1 MRIHPENPFRL
12 LNRLDYLIWGN
23 SVLIVC
29 ASFLLFSGAGVLPL
43 IASLIGVTALIY
55 MAKGHPYGQ
64 LLTIVFSLFYG
75 VISFFF
81 RYYGEML
88 TYLGMTLPMA
98 ALSLC
103 TWLRNPY
110 GKSRIVKIRQRLSM
124 KLIVWMILL
133 TAAATAGFGWMLAL
147 LKTANLPVS
156 IISVTTSFLAA
167 YLTACRSPYYALAY
181 AANDLVLIVLWILAA
196 RQDASCIPMIAC
208 FAMFLVNDA
217 YAFVSWRRRAGTQL
231 SAQPDPE

>member
-1 MRIHPENPFRL
+1 
-12 LNRLDYLIWGN
+12 
-23 SVLIVC
+23 
-29 ASFLLFSGAGVLPL
+29 
-43 IASLIGVTALIY
+43 
-55 MAKGHPYGQ
+55 
-64 LLTIVFSLFYG
+64 
-75 VISFFF
+75 
-81 RYYGEML
+81 
-88 TYLGMTLPMA
+88 
-98 ALSLC
+98 
-103 TWLRNPY
+103 
-110 GKSRIVKIRQRLSM
+110 
-124 KLIVWMILL
+124 MILL

>member
-12 LNRLDYLIWGN
+12 LNRLDYLIWGI

-64 LLTIVFSLFYG
+64 LLTIFFSLFYG

-147 LKTANLPVS
+147 LHTANLPVS

>member
-12 LNRLDYLIWGN
+12 LNRLDYLIWGS

-29 ASFLLFSGAGVLPL
+29 ASFLLISGAGVLPL

-103 TWLRNPY
+103 AWLRNPY

-147 LKTANLPVS
+147 LHTR
-156 IISVTTSFLAA
+156 I
-167 YLTACRSPYYALAY
+167 CRS
-181 AANDLVLIVLWILAA
+181 
-196 RQDASCIPMIAC
+196 ASSP
-208 FAMFLVNDA
+208 
-217 YAFVSWRRRAGTQL
+217 
-231 SAQPDPE
+231 

>member
-1 MRIHPENPFRL
+1 MHFDNPFRL
-12 LNRLDYLIWGN
+12 LNRLDYVIWGG
-23 SVLIVC
+23 SVLIVA
-29 ASFLLFSGAGVLPL
+29 ASFLLFSGAGVLSL

-55 MAKGHPYGQ
+55 MAKGHPYGH

-88 TYLGMTLPMA
+88 TYLGMTMPMA
-98 ALSLC
+98 AVSLW
-103 TWLRNPY
+103 TWLKNPY
-110 GKSRIVKIRQRLSM
+110 GKSRIVTIRQKLSV
-124 KLIVWMILL
+124 KLIVWMLVL

-147 LKTANLPVS
+147 LHTANLPVS
-156 IISVTTSFLAA
+156 IVSITTSFLAA

-196 RQDASCIPMIAC
+196 RQDASCIPMTAC

-217 YAFVSWRRRAGTQL
+217 YAFISWRRRAGTQL
-231 SAQPDPE
+231 SALPDPE